1 MRPSGSTSTSSLT
14 QAEQAL
20 EGVLEELE
28 IVRAFPEEVTREV
41 EAWLER
47 PGIDDPALVDR
58 RALPFVTI
66 DGATSKDLDQALYIE
81 KAGKGH
87 VVHYA
92 LADASHYA
100 PSSSALFREAVRRGA
115 SFYFPGFSVPMLPR
129 ALSEGLVSLNPRV
142 DRRALVFEMELDE
155 AGRSTSTRVV
165 RARIHSQA
173 KLAWGDVQAFYDDRK
188 ASPLASE
195 SFADSLDC
203 LREVGKRR
211 IVLAEMQD
219 VVRYRRREVEIK
231 TTPGAPPG
239 FVVIEAVRDEV
250 ELFNEQI
257 SLLVNREG
265 GRMLA
270 DSNDKRLQPIYRIHP
285 APDPE
290 KIGALC
296 ALTRGVASA
305 HGLPEASWSL
315 HPGESLNAFLGR
327 LPSEGPHVRVARALE
342 RQAILINMR
351 SAFSASPSAHFGVGA
366 EVYAR
371 FSAPMRE
378 VVGIF
383 VHKELLELYGLERP
397 GETEVDEALRESIVS
412 AANRSRDTQRKVND
426 HVNKRVLDGIFR
438 ADMAAGT
445 RRRGTVMGITSSKI
459 HVELD
464 DPGMDAK
471 VYLRDIGKQLAPPS
485 ADKKKPAPVW
495 LDLTGDGATL
505 VTRDDKRVVCAVGDA
520 VDVRAIGYDA
530 GQDRWVL
537 GLDRALP

>member
-1 MRPSGSTSTSSLT
+1 
-14 QAEQAL
+14 
-20 EGVLEELE
+20 
-28 IVRAFPEEVTREV
+28 
-41 EAWLER
+41 
-47 PGIDDPALVDR
+47 
-58 RALPFVTI
+58 
-66 DGATSKDLDQALYIE
+66 
-81 KAGKGH
+81 
-87 VVHYA
+87 
-92 LADASHYA
+92 
-100 PSSSALFREAVRRGA
+100 
-115 SFYFPGFSVPMLPR
+115 
-129 ALSEGLVSLNPRV
+129 
-142 DRRALVFEMELDE
+142 
-155 AGRSTSTRVV
+155 
-165 RARIHSQA
+165 
-173 KLAWGDVQAFYDDRK
+173 
-188 ASPLASE
+188 
-195 SFADSLDC
+195 
-203 LREVGKRR
+203 
-211 IVLAEMQD
+211 
-219 VVRYRRREVEIK
+219 
-231 TTPGAPPG
+231 
-239 FVVIEAVRDEV
+239 
-250 ELFNEQI
+250 
-257 SLLVNREG
+257 VNRDG

-383 VHKELLELYGLERP
+383 VTKSCSSSTASSGPVRRRSTKPARVHR
-397 GETEVDEALRESIVS
+397 D

-471 VYLRDIGKQLAPPS
+471 VYLRDIGKQLAPPT